1 MANEIGSALIIPDS
15 VLKQMG
21 KADEKLQAL
30 QNRADQVAK
39 AVSAAF
45 SGMAK
50 GTNPFVTALDTLNG
64 KLQGVSKAAE
74 SFSASMSNVK
84 SGGIQNVTRQAENL
98 TASISRAAQN
108 IDRMSGK
115 SPDNG
120 GLQASVKN
128 WTDIGKQID
137 SITQRQERLSVIMRD
152 YELNLQR
159 IRNGKSGTLDVKG
172 YDNAKKE
179 YEANLQ
185 VIASLRQKQQAIVV
199 NNQALAQQRAMLD
212 GLKNYKSDSG
222 SLDNLR
228 SKDTLAQ
235 MRAYYT
241 ELEKSSAKE
250 AQARQKEAEE
260 FERAEQRKQKAI
272 AQTSKAQQAWEQ
284 SQRKQTQSMYDS
296 VFSTGNASYKS
307 AMTEAGLATSINQR
321 TQAIKMLQAA
331 RANLNSTDKDY
342 ASNLTALNAK
352 IKELNAAN
360 RQAVAGSM
368 ELQSSH
374 RGLLNTTEQLSR
386 AFALMFSV
394 SQIRSYIA
402 NIAQVRGEF
411 EMSQR
416 SLEAILQN
424 KTKADEIFGKTVELA
439 VKSPFRIKDL
449 VSYTKQLAA
458 YRIESDDL
466 YDTTKRLADVSAGLG
481 VDMGRLILAYG
492 QVKAAAYLRGTE
504 VRQFTEAGINM
515 YGELQQY
522 FKEVKGEA
530 YTTAQIVDMISK
542 RQVTFQDV
550 EQVFKRMTDQGG
562 LFYNMQEIQA
572 ETLQGKISN
581 FKDSVDVM
589 MNEIGK
595 SNEGLFKGGIE
606 SATALLHNWESVVEV
621 GKGIVAILAAM
632 KIQSLWAGSAMQKTA
647 QQMRAAFIMDRATVG
662 TWGATKALM
671 TNIFSS
677 IGTAAKAMGGMIKTA
692 FSGLAIGA
700 VLQGLYSAYEM
711 YSKYNEAIK
720 GSKAQ
725 YVEQKAQLV
734 DVVDQ
739 YNQLAEAAGQ
749 FNSKSKD
756 DDKSAADN
764 LAKRR
769 EALQQLIN
777 LMDRNGYHIEMNVD
791 LVGEDQIAQKFKD
804 LSGKYED
811 YLNTIKQ
818 ISQKYASNDNWN
830 TLFTD
835 GLEDDAKDFN
845 NAIVDMLASSHDYD
859 VAINTFIANQDKLS
873 SSSKKYIDVLRAG
886 KGDQESQYDWY
897 VRASQAMNDLV
908 KANSQNGVPEW
919 MLTAASVAN
928 NMSAGIAKASDKAEE
943 FGRELDEVFASLN
956 VKGKNPIE
964 IKAVIDHFAA
974 KRSWT
979 QEQQNFAYRKWNIP
993 IEIDKKSVGYEATWV
1008 DTYLKEFFAKQKY
1021 SVTLQINAKDS
1032 KGVKGFLQQGND
1044 FASSARDWEE
1054 AEKRVLRGSK
1064 RLITVTKDL
1073 RDLFGTDT
1081 RLGGKQV
1088 SRATLSQMFA
1098 EQKRAAAASANEYGV
1113 NPFEEESRR
1122 TARTNAKEQRDIL
1135 NERINLLK
1143 DMNSKYNDLIKT
1155 ESKESAL
1162 SKTRGYFKDAARYV
1176 GWNANDIL
1184 PDDASVAK
1192 RIRELGKTA
1201 KDIAKKGGYMR
1212 IAADIE
1218 WNISKEEYDKMK
1230 DDISRNIDDAFSSL
1244 SLYRKLKG
1252 TGLGDL
1258 SIKGMFGD
1266 VAKSFNDIRTSIDDE
1281 FNKYITRDYE
1291 EKYGKDFAKWGDK
1304 IIRQHNADLENTANV
1319 LKARFAGS
1327 DIYKEYLS
1335 QTQKLD
1341 KQIYDQSVSDF
1352 EELTK
1357 AYKTRLDDQLQLDL
1371 WYAEER
1377 RKIQENT
1384 NLANDKDL
1392 QREYEDNL
1400 TKQYNQKTDENTW
1413 KQFQNS
1419 DYYIRIFENLEG
1431 TSTRMLNSMSE
1442 KLASLRESLKNLS
1455 PEQLKQI
1462 IDAQEKVDALANTR
1476 NPFKALGKGLGD
1488 YIKNLKKRKELE
1500 KEIVKGTKRQDE
1512 LNKELQLQNRQTDA
1526 ARKVY
1531 ESIVLQEGPIST
1543 NAQLAKR
1550 DWELQKNKLATL
1562 KQQKKA
1568 TDEQIKSQTQGLND
1582 IIKLNEQTKAAL
1594 GKVGSYF
1601 GDAAD
1606 IIKSTFDALNDW
1618 GIAVEMPPELQ
1629 EIVGGFEK
1637 IDSSISQI
1645 VSGKVISGTINL
1657 IGGIGKT
1664 LGGIF
1669 GWGTKDAKLEKKI
1682 QKMTQ
1687 QVEDLQKAY
1696 DRLKESMDN
1705 AWNSDKLLEYSHAA
1719 QDNLKAQIANYEAM
1733 IRAEESKKKT
1743 DKDKIKQWQDSI
1755 DETKKSLDELKE
1767 SQTEAFGGFG
1777 TEENFKSA
1785 AEAFSE
1791 AWVNAF
1797 NEGSDALEALEDKFN
1812 DYFDNLLVKQ
1822 ITQRAAES
1830 YIKPILDA
1838 FDSAVA
1844 EGSEGGHNGTDVTE
1858 DELDRLKA
1866 LKDKNLAA
1874 YNEYLE
1880 NMMKILGVSP
1890 TGSTESNLSKLQ
1902 QGIQSVSEQTAQAL
1916 ESILNSMRFFLATQ
1930 QGDVAVIKNMLTARF
1945 ATSGGTGQDGNP
1957 MLVELRSQT
1966 GYLRRIADNWDR
1978 VMKAGHPSG
1987 GYGLKVIM

>member
-581 FKDSVDVM
+581 LKDSVDVM

-595 SNEGLFKGGIE
+595 ANEGTFKGMISG
-606 SATALLHNWESVVEV
+606 ATEMLSNWKTILNVAKLFAGVLASIYITTKLTNGAWGQTAANIMASHQKLGVFKALLSALSGGTGRLSSAFAALGSTVMASLPLAALTAAIALVQELISVSREYNEAMSQNTKEYYTAQVRVDEIDAESKTDIQKALQDLVKEMNQ
-621 GKGIVAILAAM
+621 KGFEIKINVNLSEEEAKKQYSELLSDYQEFLNEILVIDARYAANKKKGWLIGDDDIETDMKEYSSSLGEFLSKGEEIRYILAQVSKESTNLTDSQRKMFEQLA
-632 KIQSLWAGSAMQKTA
+632 AGPQKGQNLIDYYSKVA
-647 QQMRAAFIMDRATVG
+647 
-662 TWGATKALM
+662 KALEQIGYIKDG
-671 TNIFSS
+671 IFGNKQNMVGILGGTGNNGYDWG
-677 IGTAAKAMGGMIKTA
+677 IGTDADKQLSEFAM
-692 FSGLAIGA
+692 
-700 VLQGLYSAYEM
+700 AYET
-711 YSKYNEAIK
+711 YIKDLEEVRKEARSVFGDVSKYQDEASKKRLKILIDNEAIK
-720 GSKAQ
+720 RGWGDIEKDMLYKEYKINVNIDKNKAQ
-725 YVEQKAQLV
+725 KQIDGIKTQMDRAFANNTYHITFTYDPIVLNPDEAYNEFDKEAQAKLKRLQSLV
-734 DVVDQ
+734 TKRH
-739 YNQLAEAAGQ
+739 NLKGGTMRLAGYSEAATTREI
-749 FNSKSKD
+749 NDIYKD
-756 DDKSAADN
+756 
-764 LAKRR
+764 
-769 EALQQLIN
+769 
-777 LMDRNGYHIEMNVD
+777 
-791 LVGEDQIAQKFKD
+791 
-804 LSGKYED
+804 
-811 YLNTIKQ
+811 
-818 ISQKYASNDNWN
+818 ISQLGQGYKEA
-830 TLFTD
+830 
-835 GLEDDAKDFN
+835 
-845 NAIVDMLASSHDYD
+845 
-859 VAINTFIANQDKLS
+859 ANQ
-873 SSSKKYIDVLRAG
+873 I
-886 KGDQESQYDWY
+886 
-897 VRASQAMNDLV
+897 M
-908 KANSQNGVPEW
+908 
-919 MLTAASVAN
+919 
-928 NMSAGIAKASDKAEE
+928 
-943 FGRELDEVFASLN
+943 
-956 VKGKNPIE
+956 
-964 IKAVIDHFAA
+964 
-974 KRSWT
+974 
-979 QEQQNFAYRKWNIP
+979 
-993 IEIDKKSVGYEATWV
+993 GYN
-1008 DTYLKEFFAKQKY
+1008 K
-1021 SVTLQINAKDS
+1021 
-1032 KGVKGFLQQGND
+1032 
-1044 FASSARDWEE
+1044 
-1054 AEKRVLRGSK
+1054 
-1064 RLITVTKDL
+1064 
-1073 RDLFGTDT
+1073 
-1081 RLGGKQV
+1081 
-1088 SRATLSQMFA
+1088 
-1098 EQKRAAAASANEYGV
+1098 
-1113 NPFEEESRR
+1113 
-1122 TARTNAKEQRDIL
+1122 ARTRTSGRSTKSEKQQRDIL
-1135 NERINLLK
+1135 QERISLLK